1 MNYGEFMAAFRQ
13 HGLKHVYLLAGE
25 ENYYIEK
32 AENKLLNQLFPKG
45 KSEMQDA
52 LQKLDGDIDLDGL
65 IGMMESAPFFAD
77 KNVVLVKNTRLF
89 KESKTSAKKA
99 GTAKKGRSYAE
110 KQMERLLAVLAD
122 MPDYS
127 YVIFETF
134 EKADK
139 RRKLYKA
146 VLAAGSVLDAE
157 PVRAWNIGEWLQ
169 DKLREM
175 GKELDGEAYT
185 YFMGAVGMMQQIS
198 LGYLDKQFEKLA
210 LYTEARRITKAEL
223 LQVFSSI
230 PEVSGFSMLDAISA
244 HDMKKALTLLARQ
257 IGDGVYPVL
266 LLGLLVR
273 HVRQLWQA
281 KLLMARGIRGRKL
294 GGPME
299 LNPFIAEKIG
309 RASQTFEE
317 KQLEQALLD
326 LADADYYLKTGQA
339 GTEVLE
345 NVVIRLCKKC
355 RG

>member
-1 MNYGEFMAAFRQ
+1 MNYGEFMAALRQ
-13 HGLKHVYLLAGE
+13 HGLKHVYLLTGE

-32 AENKLLNQLFPKG
+32 AEKKLLSQLFPG
-45 KSEMQDA
+45 GSREMQDA
-52 LQKLDGDIDLDGL
+52 LQRHDGDMDLDGL

-89 KESKTSAKKA
+89 KEKKGGAKEAKA
-99 GTAKKGRSYAE
+99 AKKGKSYAE
-110 KQMERLLAVLAD
+110 KQEERLLAVIAN

-127 YVIFETF
+127 YIIFETP

-146 VLAAGSVLDAE
+146 VLAAGSVLEAE
-157 PVRAWNIGEWLQ
+157 PVRAWTIGDWLQ
-169 DKLREM
+169 GKLREL
-175 GKELDGEAYT
+175 GKELDSEAYT

-210 LYTEARRITKAEL
+210 LYTENRRITKAEL

-244 HDMKKALTLLARQ
+244 HDMKKALTLLSRQ
-257 IGDGVYPVL
+257 LADGVYPVL

-281 KLLMARGIRGRKL
+281 KILMAGGIRGRQL

-299 LNPFIAEKIG
+299 LNPFIAEKLG
-309 RASQTFEE
+309 RASQTFAEGV
-317 KQLEQALLD
+317 LEQAMLD
-326 LADADYYLKTGQA
+326 LADADYYLKTGRA

-345 NVVIRLCKKC
+345 NIVIRLCQK
-355 RG
+355 